1 MVKSILFNSRYGNEV
16 LILEKHNLK
25 FRDILK
31 PYMKFNIVYTFTPPT
46 TLAKETIK
54 LVRDN

>member
-1 MVKSILFNSRYGNEV
+1 MVKSILFNNRYGNEV

-31 PYMKFNIVYTFTPPT
+31 ADMKFNIVETFTTPT
-46 TLAKETIK
+46 QWARKQ
-54 LVRDN
+54 

>member
-1 MVKSILFNSRYGNEV
+1 MVKSILFNNRYGNEV

-31 PYMKFNIVYTFTPPT
+31 ADMKFNIVETFTTPT
-46 TLAKETIK
+46 QWAGKQ
-54 LVRDN
+54 

>member
-31 PYMKFNIVYTFTPPT
+31 PYMKFNIV
-46 TLAKETIK
+46 
-54 LVRDN
+54 